1 MENNNLNE
9 NVNTEVQEAEVPAVE
24 KKKLSLPVIVGAA
37 VGGVLLVV
45 GIILAVILLG
55 GGEKEEVCPGHV
67 DKDDDLKCDKCSAD
81 YDDGEEEP
89 EITKEK
95 CTFTVVDSDG
105 NKLSGAKFTLKLGAV
120 TEELVSDANGVV
132 NVALVAGKYSVVFDH
147 DSLPSGFQQ
156 SVFSVEVSADST
168 SFELLIVNNNPNG
181 TVERPYYISDS
192 ETDLSISAGDEIYY
206 NVRGGAGKTLII
218 KCADVTVNFNGELH
232 EPVDGEI
239 RVYVDSEV
247 DAMNVFSVKNT
258 SESDLEIVIYLESPL
273 GSMDNP
279 IEMTENTVDTEVY
292 AGATKW
298 YKWTAASS
306 GVVLVSSADPKNNIS
321 LRNQTT
327 NAVSESTAG
336 SRGEYMMVSAGD
348 VVLVS
353 LAVIGSGDDESVS
366 TKIGFSL
373 TIYAGTAK
381 DPIPVVKNEFNLS
394 FMAGASLTFSTENGG
409 ELTISDSEVTV
420 TYNGETYSPSKLG
433 ILKVTLEA
441 GAVFTINN
449 TAGASNPIEIKIK

>member
-9 NVNTEVQEAEVPAVE
+9 NVNTEVQEAEETAVE
-24 KKKLSLPVIVGAA
+24 KKKSNLPLIIGAA
-37 VGGVLLVV
+37 VGGAVLVV
-45 GIILAVILLG
+45 GIILAIILLG
-55 GGEKEEVCPGHV
+55 GGSEKEDVCLGHV
-67 DKDDDLKCDKCSAD
+67 DKDDDLKCDKCSAE

-89 EITKEK
+89 EIPKET

-120 TEELVSDANGVV
+120 TENLTSDANGVV
-132 NVALVAGKYSVVFDH
+132 TVDLVEGKYSVVFDH

-156 SVFSVEVSADST
+156 DVYSVEVSADAT

-181 TVERPYYISDS
+181 TAERPYYISEV
-192 ETDLSISAGDEIYY
+192 ETYLAISAGDEIYY
-206 NVRGGAGKTLII
+206 NIRGGAGKTLRID
-218 KCADVTVNFNGELH
+218 CADVTVNFNGELH
-232 EPVDGEI
+232 EPVDGVI
-239 RVYVDSEV
+239 SIYVDSEV
-247 DAMNVFSVKNT
+247 DARNVFSVKNT
-258 SESDLEIVIYLESPL
+258 SEADLEITIYLESPL

-279 IEMTENTVDTEVY
+279 IEMTENTVNEQVY
-292 AGATKW
+292 VGATKW
-298 YKWTAASS
+298 YKWTATSS
-306 GVVLVSSADPKNNIS
+306 GVVLASSSNPKNNIS

-336 SRGEYMMVSAGD
+336 SLGEYIMVSAGD
-348 VVLVS
+348 VVLIS
-353 LAVIGSGDDESVS
+353 LSAMGAEDESVFVELD
-366 TKIGFSL
+366 FSL
-373 TIYAGTAK
+373 TIHAGTAE

-409 ELTISDSEVTV
+409 ALTISDSDFTV

-433 ILKVTLEA
+433 IVKVTLEA

-449 TAGASNPIEIKIK
+449 TADASNTIEVSIK